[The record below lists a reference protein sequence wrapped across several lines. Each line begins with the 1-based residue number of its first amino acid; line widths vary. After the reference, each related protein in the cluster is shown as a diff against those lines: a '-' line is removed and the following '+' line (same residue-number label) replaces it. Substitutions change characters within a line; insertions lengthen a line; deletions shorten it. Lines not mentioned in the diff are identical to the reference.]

1 MSNIYESLTNSG
13 YIAEQSLK
21 ERSNI
26 SVSEKGKTYLLHLEK
41 QLSSAVFSVDGYII
55 KEGNKCDKL
64 VLLNVEKD
72 EDNDHWNEVFV
83 ELKGTDVSHAILQLE
98 TTIKNTIFNCN
109 SIKKIYARIVASS
122 FPSNNSDPT
131 FEKARQ
137 KFAKEYK
144 CELKRLKSK
153 QPDKLF

>member
-1 MSNIYESLTNSG
+1 MSNIYESLKASG
-13 YIAEQSLK
+13 FIAEQSLK

-41 QLSSAVFSVDGYII
+41 QLISAVFSVDGYII

-122 FPSNNSDPT
+122 FPSNRSNPE
-131 FEKARQ
+131 FEKTRS
-137 KFAKEYK
+137 KFAKDYK